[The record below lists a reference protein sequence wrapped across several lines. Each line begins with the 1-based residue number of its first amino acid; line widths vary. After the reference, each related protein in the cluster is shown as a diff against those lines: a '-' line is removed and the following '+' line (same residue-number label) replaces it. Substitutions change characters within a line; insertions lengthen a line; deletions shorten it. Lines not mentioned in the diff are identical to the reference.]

1 MEHMMGKNSKII
13 FLQKNMISGFWSYTP
28 DHRRHMSVPC
38 RDIFLKKDFARDA
51 VCSLH
56 CIDSIF
62 HLAEKER
69 KKMTELLVYYFW

>member
-1 MEHMMGKNSKII
+1 MGKNSKII
-13 FLQKNMISGFWSYTP
+13 FLQKNMISGFLIIYT
-28 DHRRHMSVPC
+28 RSSTYMSVPC